1 MLQIKVGKSSNV
13 KNEQNQA
20 GGMLNQ
26 PQHDERG
33 GVTSF
38 KEKKSES
45 KETTGTRAR
54 FSKQKP
60 KEQCS
65 FGDSKHA
72 LVFGANTL
80 GSGC

>member
-54 FSKQKP
+54 FSKQ
-60 KEQCS
+60 
-65 FGDSKHA
+65 
-72 LVFGANTL
+72 
-80 GSGC
+80 

>member
-13 KNEQNQA
+13 KSEQNQA

-38 KEKKSES
+38 KEKNLNRKKQQAQGLAFQSKSPKS
-45 KETTGTRAR
+45 NVRLVTASTR
-54 FSKQKP
+54 
-60 KEQCS
+60 
-65 FGDSKHA
+65 
-72 LVFGANTL
+72 
-80 GSGC
+80 